1 MASLCALSR
10 KVFGRKLYY
19 IQLLSRRTRSS
30 VGVQMNV
37 ENLFNNLVTVMASVL
52 LLCAVV
58 SFIGAL
64 YFVPQ
69 CPNVGAQW
77 GVVICGAISAICGG
91 GAACLIIE
99 SEDE

>member
-1 MASLCALSR
+1 MKKFS
-10 KVFGRKLYY
+10 
-19 IQLLSRRTRSS
+19 
-30 VGVQMNV
+30 
-37 ENLFNNLVTVMASVL
+37 ENLVTVFAAVL

-77 GVVICGAISAICGG
+77 GVVICGSLAAICGG
-91 GAACLIIE
+91 GTACLIME
-99 SEDE
+99 SED